1 MTGMIGVDVG
11 GTFTDV
17 ISIKN
22 GKISAEKVPTNPN
35 NMELPVIEGAE
46 IVGANEMDVFNHAS
60 TAGLNAVLTRNLP
73 KIAFLTTEGHR
84 DMLDMGRAWRPL
96 EGQTSADWRRSFGDA
111 KAPLVPRYLRRG
123 IKERIMSN
131 GEVLIPFDEKQAIE
145 QLQIL
150 KKCNVQGVA
159 ICLINAYVNPQH
171 EIKLQQMV
179 KEVLGEIPCSI
190 SSKTSPLAKEYPR
203 ASTTVI
209 DVFMKIIY
217 GGYSE
222 NLISGLRNIG
232 FDGEI
237 NFADCAANL
246 SPADFALE
254 RPHKIVF
261 SGPSSGTVSSAHFGS
276 KIGENNIL
284 CCDIGGTS
292 CDISIVKDG
301 KPTVTT
307 VFEIEHDLLVNT
319 LTNEV
324 SSIGA
329 GGGSIVKID
338 PGTGELKVGPE
349 SAGGQPGPACYGKGG
364 ENPTLTDS
372 CLLIGILNSD
382 APLGGRIQ
390 LDKEKAVKAFESL
403 PTNLDFDQRVNYA
416 YEMGLNEISEG
427 IIDISV
433 KHGIDPR
440 DYSLIA
446 YGSAGP
452 MLLPAVLEQVGAKSV
467 LIPPYPGLF
476 SALGLLSSDL
486 VFADSQSAYFSI
498 DQSAPEKI
506 MSIFNEMENRLLSK
520 VSINRNEVKI
530 VRTFDGHLA
539 GQTWETPF
547 VPLPDGTITNKNI
560 EEIIGN
566 FHDTY
571 ERHWGNR
578 FDGLPV
584 VGVTFRLQI
593 VIPTDK
599 VSYPELPKR
608 TGKKLIPIDMVE
620 LNYISESPISANVY
634 LRDDLCNG
642 DIIIGPAIIREPLST
657 TFIEQSQVAKV
668 GQFGEITITRAK

>member
-1 MTGMIGVDVG
+1 MSGMIGVDVG

-17 ISIKN
+17 ISIKE
-22 GKISAEKVPTNPN
+22 GKISAVKVPTNPES
-35 NMELPVIEGAE
+35 MELPVIEGAE
-46 IVGANEMDVFNHAS
+46 LVGANNMDVFNHAS

-111 KAPLVPRYLRRG
+111 SAPLVPRYLRRG

-131 GEVLIPFDEKQAIE
+131 GEVLIPFDEEQAYK

-150 KKCNVQGVA
+150 KKCNVQGVS
-159 ICLINAYVNPQH
+159 ICLINAYVNADH

-179 KEVLGEIPCSI
+179 KEVLGDIPCSI
-190 SSKTSPLAKEYPR
+190 SSSTSPLAKEYPR

-217 GGYSE
+217 EDYSE
-222 NLISGLRNIG
+222 NLINGLRKIG
-232 FDGEI
+232 FGGEI

-276 KIGENNIL
+276 KIGEKNIL

-307 VFEIEHDLLVNT
+307 VFELEHDLLVNT

-338 PGTGELKVGPE
+338 PGTGELRVGPE
-349 SAGGQPGPACYGKGG
+349 SAGGKPGPACYGKGG
-364 ENPTLTDS
+364 KNPTVTDT

-382 APLGGRIQ
+382 APLGGRIR
-390 LDKEKAVKAFESL
+390 LDKQLAVEAFQSL
-403 PTNLDFDQRVNYA
+403 PTNLDLNQRVRYA

-427 IIDISV
+427 IVDISV

-452 MLLPAVLEQVGAKSV
+452 MLLPAVLEKVGAKSV

-486 VFADSQSAYFSI
+486 VFADSQSAYLSI
-498 DQSAPEKI
+498 DDNAADRI
-506 MSIFNEMENRLLSK
+506 MEIFNEMESRLLSK
-520 VSINRNEVKI
+520 VSIDRNDVKI

-547 VPLPDGTITNKNI
+547 IPLPEGNITSEHI

-571 ERHWGNR
+571 EKHWGNR
-578 FDGLPV
+578 FDGMPV

-593 VIPTDK
+593 VVPTDK
-599 VSYPELPKR
+599 VSYPEIPKR
-608 TGKKLIPIDMVE
+608 IGKKLIPIDIVE
-620 LNYISESPISANVY
+620 LQYISDSPIHANVFQ
-634 LRDDLCNG
+634 RDDLYNG
-642 DIIIGPAIIREPLST
+642 DIIVGPAIIREALST
-657 TFIEQSQVAKV
+657 TFIERSQSAKV
-668 GQFGEITITRAK
+668 GQFGEITITRV